1 MVDDPYSRDG
11 DVCCVSLDRDTQE
24 WILDTGCT
32 YHMCP
37 KREWFIDYKET
48 NGGKV
53 LMGNGYQ
60 CYVIGIGSIAIKGS
74 DGTTKI
80 LNNVRHIPDLKR
92 NLISLGTLDDE
103 GYDCRV
109 SRGILKIT
117 KASLVVMKGI
127 KKSGLYRLDGETI
140 PPAYASVIKKG
151 NSDSV
156 AWHTR
161 MGHISEQGLVELS
174 KQGIIPNYTHVNL
187 PFCEVC
193 VQGKQHKIKLSS
205 TNYRAKKPLEYIHSD
220 L

>member
-1 MVDDPYSRDG
+1 MFRWNHENS
-11 DVCCVSLDRDTQE
+11 E
-24 WILDTGCT
+24 
-32 YHMCP
+32 
-37 KREWFIDYKET
+37 
-48 NGGKV
+48 
-53 LMGNGYQ
+53 Q
-60 CYVIGIGSIAIKGS
+60 C
-74 DGTTKI
+74 
-80 LNNVRHIPDLKR
+80 DLKR

-117 KASLVVMKGI
+117 KGSLVVMKGI
-127 KKSGLYRLDGETI
+127 KKSGLYRLDGEI
-140 PPAYASVIKKG
+140 VPPAYASVIKKG

-193 VQGKQHKIKLSS
+193 V
-205 TNYRAKKPLEYIHSD
+205 
-220 L
+220 